1 LSADNY
7 LAANATYVNQ
17 VLDLPDVTYF
27 MPNSA
32 SALAVAQQLAKN
44 SSAAELE
51 ANFQYYVVP
60 EFAAYSSM
68 LTNGMK
74 LKTQQ
79 GTDLTVTLQDGDIYI
94 NSAKILISDL
104 IVSNGVGH
112 VLDE

>member
-1 LSADNY
+1 MNVDGY
-7 LAANATYVNQ
+7 LAASATYVNQ

-32 SALAVAQQLAKN
+32 SALADATQLATN
-44 SSAAELE
+44 SSAADLE

-60 EFAAYSSM
+60 GFAAYSSK

-94 NSAKILISDL
+94 NSAKIIISDL

-112 VLDE
+112 VLDK